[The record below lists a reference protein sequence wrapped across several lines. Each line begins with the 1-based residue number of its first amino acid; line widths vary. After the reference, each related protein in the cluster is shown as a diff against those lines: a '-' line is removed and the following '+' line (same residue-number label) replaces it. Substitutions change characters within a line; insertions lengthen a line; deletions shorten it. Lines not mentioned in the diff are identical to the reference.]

1 MCYLLKFA
9 KAAFALLSL
18 VLLLHILLEG
28 GALRF
33 GVQAAASGAVAQREE
48 TSVSQSDLKLNKVA
62 VLMLGVKDLGKSV
75 TFYRDTLG
83 LQLQGEVPGE
93 FAFFKAG
100 DMMLALSVPHAKPET
115 SPSVVGAM
123 EVVFG
128 VEDVTA
134 SYEALKAR
142 GVQFIREPRQ
152 VTGTSW
158 SAVFTDPN
166 GHRLSIFGPK
176 GGDTP

>member
-9 KAAFALLSL
+9 KATLAVLSL
-18 VLLLHILLEG
+18 AIVLHSLLA
-28 GALRF
+28 GAVNLSM
-33 GVQAAASGAVAQREE
+33 QAAASGAVAPREE
-48 TSVSQSDLKLNKVA
+48 TSMSQSELNLNKIA
-62 VLMLGVKDLGKSV
+62 VLMLGVKDLAKST

-83 LQLQGEVPGE
+83 LQPQGEVPGE

-152 VTGTSW
+152 ATGTSW

-176 GGDTP
+176 GGNTP